1 MESKLGGP
9 FPPEV
14 LRQKEGPTTQIW
26 KSIMAKS
33 LQEPARELDS
43 STSRPFA
50 VGFHQPERQSCQR
63 KMEGVAFFFENTLFI
78 CSFVCMGVFV
88 CVCMHAFVCV
98 CVCAWTHTQSDC
110 WVHWS

>member
-14 LRQKEGPTTQIW
+14 LRQKEGTTTQIW

-63 KMEGVAFFFENTLFI
+63 KMEGVAFLKTLYL
-78 CSFVCMGVFV
+78 FVHLCVWV
-88 CVCMHAFVCV
+88 YLCVCACVCL
-98 CVCAWTHTQSDC
+98 CVCAWTHTQRDC